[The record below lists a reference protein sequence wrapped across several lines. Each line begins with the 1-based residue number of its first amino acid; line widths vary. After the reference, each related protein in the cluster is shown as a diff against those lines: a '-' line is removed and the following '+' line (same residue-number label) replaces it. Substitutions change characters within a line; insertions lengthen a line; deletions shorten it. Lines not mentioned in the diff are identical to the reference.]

1 MPVVGWNQFH
11 AVCHLSMM
19 SFQWSFCS
27 LTWKIVS
34 FWLGRQP
41 CHLFG
46 LVSSE
51 LWNRDPPTPLLQLHS
66 IPEGPDVSCLGLGQT
81 VDKQLWPTVA
91 PFSHSSDQPPALKQK
106 FKEWLC
112 DSAAPGGKEEGWE
125 CCPKGWKRFQG
136 SCYYLSGDVMSWADS
151 EQNCTGMGSHLVV
164 INSKAEQDFL
174 SKEVKK
180 PTRGENHY
188 IGLSAQKMGQWQW
201 VDQTPFNMT
210 AAFWREGEPSNPDY
224 EKCVVIHQTSG
235 VLNNWN
241 DVQCNSHNRICE
253 AAAIIV

>member
-1 MPVVGWNQFH
+1 MASEITYAEVKFKNTSPAAVVKVPPETKKQEHHPQKYPLW
-11 AVCHLSMM
+11 LP
-19 SFQWSFCS
+19 WLIS
-27 LTWKIVS
+27 LLLLLLCIA
-34 FWLGRQP
+34 
-41 CHLFG
+41 
-46 LVSSE
+46 LV
-51 LWNRDPPTPLLQLHS
+51 TVLL
-66 IPEGPDVSCLGLGQT
+66 
-81 VDKQLWPTVA
+81 VA

-112 DSAAPGGKEEGWE
+112 DSAAPGGKEESWE

-136 SCYYLSGDVMSWADS
+136 SCYYLSGDVMSWAES

-180 PTRGENHY
+180 PSRGENHY
-188 IGLSAQKMGQWQW
+188 IGLSAHKMGQWQW

-224 EKCVVIHQTSG
+224 EKCVVIHRPSG

>member
-1 MPVVGWNQFH
+1 MASEITYAEVKFQNTSPAAVVKVPPVTKKQEHHPQKYPLWLPWLISLLLLLLCIALV
-11 AVCHLSMM
+11 AV
-19 SFQWSFCS
+19 
-27 LTWKIVS
+27 
-34 FWLGRQP
+34 
-41 CHLFG
+41 
-46 LVSSE
+46 
-51 LWNRDPPTPLLQLHS
+51 LL
-66 IPEGPDVSCLGLGQT
+66 
-81 VDKQLWPTVA
+81 
-91 PFSHSSDQPPALKQK
+91 
-106 FKEWLC
+106 
-112 DSAAPGGKEEGWE
+112 EEGWE

>member
-11 AVCHLSMM
+11 PVHHLSVM

-41 CHLFG
+41 YHLFG
-46 LVSSE
+46 PVFSE
-51 LWNRDPPTPLLQLHS
+51 LWTRDPPTPLFQLHS
-66 IPEGPDVSCLGLGQT
+66 IPGGPDVSCSGLGQT
-81 VDKQLWPTVA
+81 VDKQLWPPVA
-91 PFSHSSDQPPALKQK
+91 PFSHSSDKTPAFKQK
-106 FKEWLC
+106 FKEWSC
-112 DSAAPGGKEEGWE
+112 DSAAPGGKEKSWA
-125 CCPKGWKRFQG
+125 CCPKGWKRFEG
-136 SCYYLSGDVMSWADS
+136 SCYYLSGDMMSWADS

-164 INSKAEQDFL
+164 INSEAEQDFL

-180 PTRGENHY
+180 PSRRENHY
-188 IGLSAQKMGQWQW
+188 IGLSAQMGQWHW
-201 VDQTPFNMT
+201 VDQTPFNVT

-224 EKCVVIHQTSG
+224 EKCVVIHRTSRA
-235 VLNNWN
+235 LNNWN
-241 DVQCNSHNRICE
+241 DVQCNDHNRICE